1 MSTDAVGG
9 VWTYATTLADALAS
23 NGVEVTLAVLGP
35 TPREEQSEGRDL
47 RVCPGR
53 LEWQEDPWADV
64 ARAGEW
70 LLAQAEE
77 LKADVVHLND
87 YSHGALDWPV
97 PALVV
102 GHSCVLSWWEAV
114 HATAAPAKWERYRS
128 MVAAGLLGADAFAA
142 PTAAMRASLR
152 RIYGVE
158 APGTVIPNGVR
169 DRFEPAAKEPFVLG
183 AGRLWDRAKALDA
196 LDDAAAR
203 IAWPVLVAG
212 DPGAASARH
221 ARTLGHLRRPEL
233 AALMARASI
242 FAHPARYEPFGL
254 AALEAGLARCAL
266 VLGDLPSL
274 REVWGPD
281 ALYVT
286 PGDAAAVAGAVES
299 LAADPTF
306 REEMGE
312 RARRRASGY
321 RAELMA
327 GRYAGLYRRLSA
339 RAAVPA

>member
-9 VWTYATTLADALAS
+9 VWTYATTLADALADD
-23 NGVEVTLAVLGP
+23 GVDVALAVLGP
-35 TPREEQSEGRDL
+35 EPSEEQSEGREL

-77 LKADVVHLND
+77 LEAEVVHLND
-87 YSHGALDWPV
+87 YAHGALDWPV

-114 HATAAPAKWERYRS
+114 HATPAPAEWDRYRA
-128 MVAAGLLGADAFAA
+128 MVAAGLRGADAFAA
-142 PTAAMRASLR
+142 PTRAMLADLR
-152 RIYGVE
+152 RMYGVE
-158 APGTVIPNGVR
+158 APGTVIPNGAR
-169 DRFEPAAKEPFVLG
+169 DRFEPVAKEPFVLG

-203 IAWPVLVAG
+203 IAWPALVAG
-212 DPGAASARH
+212 DAGAASTRH
-221 ARTLGHLRRPEL
+221 ARTLGRLSRPEL
-233 AALMARASI
+233 AGLMARAAI

-286 PGDAAAVAGAVES
+286 PGDATAVAAAVES
-299 LAADPTF
+299 LIADPTF

-312 RARRRASGY
+312 RAQRRASGY

-327 GRYAGLYRRLSA
+327 GRYAGLYRRLYS
-339 RAAVPA
+339 REAVPA